1 MNKIERVSILLGW
14 LQNYPGIVE
23 SAGLFAGQLRAI
35 HVAHDLNRMIEDMD
49 VLDQE
54 VVMQTFI
61 NGSEEDTIK
70 MYHNVRCRRALLQGD
85 KLDRMLAKLTSDE
98 ISSVNFSR
106 ADYIVHGTQY
116 IRGHLTITYKGE
128 RIQYLE
134 SMSFGTIDLVKEVI
148 RDWKTR
154 NK

>member
-14 LQNYPGIVE
+14 LQNYPRIVE
-23 SAGLFAGQLRAI
+23 SAGAVEGQLRAI

-49 VLDQE
+49 VLDSDT
-54 VVMQTFI
+54 VMQTFI

-70 MYHNVRCRRALLQGD
+70 MYRSVRSNRALLQGD
-85 KLDRMLAKLTSDE
+85 KLDRMLAKITSDE
-98 ISSVNFSR
+98 ISSVRFSR
-106 ADYIVHGTQY
+106 EDYIVHGTQY
-116 IRGHLTITYKGE
+116 IRGLLTITYKGE
-128 RIQYLE
+128 LIQYLE
-134 SMSFGTIDLVKEVI
+134 SMSFRTIDLVKEVI